1 MNIKSVIYIFGTTS
15 SLTSSYLW
23 FSNKLLG
30 RYLILFYLF
39 LQPKHIC
46 SKISFPTLWIYL
58 LYIIIWLL
66 ESLLINSKVCWPYK
80 YFISQC
86 TIHFQLTPWGQVN
99 SNWGCVCGWFSA
111 TNSTRYYICFRIWY
125 LFNFFGGIPEIFIH

>member
-15 SLTSSYLW
+15 SLMSSYLW

-39 LQPKHIC
+39 LQPRHIC

-58 LYIIIWLL
+58 LSIIIWLL

-80 YFISQC
+80 YLISQC

-99 SNWGCVCGWFSA
+99 SNWGCVLGDSVPLTQLDIISVSGYDIF
-111 TNSTRYYICFRIWY
+111 FR
-125 LFNFFGGIPEIFIH
+125 FFGGTPEIFIH